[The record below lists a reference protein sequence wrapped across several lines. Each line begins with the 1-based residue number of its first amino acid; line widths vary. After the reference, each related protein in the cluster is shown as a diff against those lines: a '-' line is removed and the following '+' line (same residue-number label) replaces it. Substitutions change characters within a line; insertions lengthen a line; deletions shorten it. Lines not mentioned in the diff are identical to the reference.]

1 MDPKNTN
8 STGKIFNQNNLIEI
22 IRAHSSSIEELVV
35 FSNNVSKLCAEVEK
49 VDKKGVQKTF
59 NSLLRIITDIN
70 KYIKRL
76 MSIKIDTAL
85 WSKQINDIITTIS
98 SLSEIMKAI
107 GSLDVPGFFEQY
119 RNIVIIKEILNH
131 LKKAMKAIL
140 KSFDDLYF
148 EIVSHAKVTIK
159 IGMIRSVFES
169 MKRIIDCFEIFSVRR
184 LMQLSVQS
192 FLVKYFVI
200 FILETIKNIFET
212 LNKQADLFEM
222 VKNIM
227 IKLGMFVLVMKFI
240 SYIIDEIINFGILKI
255 LIFQKIYA
263 AKFKFAVDFVIS
275 MIELTKPI
283 EEVTVDLKT
292 VTKNLLFT
300 LILIKL
306 LQYIILSLQ
315 ALKGIG
321 RFKSKRLISQTKLV
335 LASISDIIDIIDEFS
350 KDDKV
355 EKCNTNLLKIIET
368 INNLTKL
375 FLKIIAIGSLG
386 AVIITNM
393 LWMIVSVLSLK
404 LLIFTLIKCFSKD
417 MSNILTRVKDS
428 LGLTDD
434 IVNVLIK
441 IFAKII
447 SIDHFNED
455 NLKKMG
461 RLTFA
466 TTTLK
471 IFTMILLMMFAKSQ
485 PKTYENVLTTLGLI
499 DDIIKKLTSIMAKVI
514 MGGIFVPAFLISI
527 VLLVL
532 AVLALKVFL
541 MLVYTMFGK
550 NRINI
555 LGRINKQFNII
566 KGILGSLLLIFA
578 EALIMAW
585 LAPIFIV
592 AMLLSSLA
600 VLSLKLFLIVLNWA
614 LKNVEWGSIFK
625 NMGYLMLFML
635 LFVVLS
641 FMVMALVF
649 PAIVVYE
656 HAEEVK
662 EFGLILLGVIVYV
675 LVIGALL
682 AVISP
687 YATMMLIGWA
697 VILAMVAMIWL
708 TALMLDHIAKLDL
721 DLNAINDRV
730 NTILE
735 VCENIALSMFT
746 TKEHKAEKTKKSWI
760 KNVIEFVATPY
771 IKIIGAI
778 LSVTYLAYLVVSVL
792 FIWMIAAMLEQI
804 VKLDIDEELA
814 LKRANTILG
823 ICEKISVGMFERQ
836 PSPDNPSNK
845 TWIQSVVEFVAQPYM
860 KIIGAILSVAYLA
873 AMVVSVLFIWMI
885 AAMLE
890 QILELNIDENAVIS
904 KVDSILNTC
913 VNISS
918 RIFKKDDT
926 KTEPTEKGDILKSI
940 GNFLEE
946 HVGGAFRGISNVI
959 KAVISTGYF
968 AIMLV
973 SVLMVWFLANT
984 LEKLVNLTFTKD
996 AVDSKVDSILLC
1008 SDSII
1013 TKLNTLQ
1020 KYKIDWGTLEDIE
1033 DVADDLVD
1041 IAGSLSEIAEFKI
1054 YDLQKAFIQNAA
1066 DASVYCINAFNN
1078 QAAKIKNVG
1087 KLANIVECMIDLH
1100 ESIDF
1105 TDGDVRNFK
1114 SVTND
1119 SIKLIDKINSADL
1132 NKLQTT
1138 VNLFN
1143 QIARFSESINGN
1155 FDQLAQTIN
1164 DRIAPLL
1171 EALQTQ
1177 IDTLN
1182 ATVQQTSE
1190 LTQNALYDANLQ
1202 SLEIQQGIQPPN
1214 LWPIP
1219 ADQSPEVASEQQ
1231 RFKER
1236 LNKISQTYR
1245 ADNKWDILYAILT
1258 EEGVLTTR

>member
-8 STGKIFNQNNLIEI
+8 STGKVFNQNDLVEI

-85 WSKQINDIITTIS
+85 WSKQINDIVTTIS

-119 RNIVIIKEILNH
+119 RNILIIKEILNH

-148 EIVSHAKVTIK
+148 EIISHAKVMVK
-159 IGMIRSVFES
+159 IRIVQNVFES

-240 SYIIDEIINFGILKI
+240 SYIIDEIKNFGILKI

-263 AKFKFAVDFVIS
+263 ARFKFAVRFVIS
-275 MIELTKPI
+275 MIELTRPI
-283 EEVTVDLKT
+283 EKIDVDLKT
-292 VTKNLLFT
+292 VTTNLLFT

-321 RFKSKRLISQTKLV
+321 RFKSKKLIAQTKLV
-335 LASISDIIDIIDEFS
+335 IAAISDIIDVINEFS

-355 EKCNTNLLKIIET
+355 EKCNANLLKLIRT

-386 AVIITNM
+386 AIIITNM

-404 LLIFTLIKCFSKD
+404 LLIFTTTKCFGKD
-417 MSNILTRVKDS
+417 MSEILNRVKDS

-447 SIDHFNED
+447 SIDHFNGD

-471 IFTMILLMMFAKSQ
+471 IFTMILLLMFAKSQ

-499 DDIIKKLTSIMAKVI
+499 DDIIKKLTSIMTKVI
-514 MGGIFVPAFLISI
+514 MSSIYVPLFLISI
-527 VLLVL
+527 ILLVL
-532 AVLALKVFL
+532 AVLTLKAFL
-541 MLVYTMFGK
+541 MLVYTVFGK

-555 LGRINKQFNII
+555 LRNIKKQVNKI
-566 KGILGSLLLIFA
+566 KGVLNSLLMIFS
-578 EALIMAW
+578 EASLMAV

-600 VLSLKLFLIVLNWA
+600 VLTLKLFLIALDSA
-614 LKNVEWGSIFK
+614 LKNVKWASIFE

-635 LFVVLS
+635 LFVALS

-656 HAEEVK
+656 HAKEVGM
-662 EFGLILLGVIVYV
+662 FSLILVGVIVYV

-682 AVISP
+682 TLISP
-687 YATMMLIGWA
+687 YAEMILIGWA
-697 VILAMVAMIWL
+697 VILAMIAMIWL
-708 TALMLDHIAKLDL
+708 MALMLEHISKINL
-721 DLNAINDRV
+721 DLNAINERI

-735 VCENIALSMFT
+735 VCGNIALSMFE
-746 TKEHKAEKTKKSWI
+746 TKEPKAEKTKKNWVE
-760 KNVIEFVATPY
+760 KVISFVAPAY
-771 IKIIGAI
+771 VKVLGAI
-778 LSVTYLAYLVVSVL
+778 LSVAYLACLVVSIL
-792 FIWMIAAMLEQI
+792 FIWLIGEMLEQI

-814 LKRANTILG
+814 LKRADTILG
-823 ICEKISVGMFERQ
+823 VCEKISVGMFERQ

-860 KIIGAILSVAYLA
+860 KIIGGILSVAYLA

-890 QILELNIDENAVIS
+890 QIVELEIDEAAVIS
-904 KVDSILNTC
+904 KVDGILNTC
-913 VNISS
+913 NNISS

-926 KTEPTEKGDILKSI
+926 KTEPTEKGNILKSI

-959 KAVISTGYF
+959 KAVVSTGYF

-984 LEKLVNLTFTKD
+984 LEKLINISFTKD

-1008 SDSII
+1008 SNSII
-1013 TKLNTLQ
+1013 TKVNALQ
-1020 KYKIDWGTLEDIE
+1020 EYEIDWDALDDIG
-1033 DVADDLVD
+1033 DVADDLID
-1041 IAGSLSEIAEFKI
+1041 IAESLSEIAEFKI

-1119 SIKLIDKINSADL
+1119 SIKLIDKIDSADL

-1214 LWPIP
+1214 LWPTP
-1219 ADQSPEVASEQQ
+1219 ADQSPEAASEQQ